1 MKILIV
7 EDEPLAADRLEALL
21 RTKLPE
27 MQLLD
32 VIDTVEDTVEF
43 LQQGALP
50 DLAFFDIQ
58 LADGLSFSV
67 FDQVPADFPVVFTTA
82 FDQYALRA
90 FEVNS
95 IDYLLKPI
103 KADHLDRA
111 LNKFQQRHST
121 GQEQPLL
128 TPGVLQSALSMLR
141 GPSYKERFVVK
152 SGANLLTVS
161 VEDILYFWSQDKMTW
176 IRLGDGRKH
185 VVDYTLEQLDS
196 MIDPQ
201 HYFRV
206 NRKYCVRLDAIQKA
220 TVYSNSRLKLHLPHL
235 EKGEEV
241 VVSREKV
248 QPFKT
253 WLSGD

>member
-1 MKILIV
+1 MRVLIV
-7 EDEPLAADRLEALL
+7 EDEPLAADRLETLL
-21 RTKLPE
+21 RRKLPDME
-27 MQLLD
+27 LLD
-32 VIDTVEDTVEF
+32 ILDTVEDTVAF
-43 LQQGALP
+43 LQNGQLP

-95 IDYLLKPI
+95 IDYLLKPVTD
-103 KADHLDRA
+103 DHLDRA
-111 LNKFQQRHST
+111 LNKFRQRHST
-121 GQEQPLL
+121 GESQPLL
-128 TPGVLQSALSMLR
+128 TPAVLQSALAMLQ

-152 SGANLLTVS
+152 SGANLLTVA

-176 IRLGDGRKH
+176 IRIKDGRKH
-185 VVDYTLEQLDS
+185 VVEYTLEQLDS
-196 MIDPQ
+196 MLDPKK
-201 HYFRV
+201 YFRV
-206 NRKYCVRLDAIQKA
+206 NRKYCVRLDAIHKA

-235 EKGEEV
+235 DKAEEV

-248 QPFKT
+248 QAFKS
-253 WLSGD
+253 WLAG

>member
-1 MKILIV
+1 MRVLIV
-7 EDEPLAADRLEALL
+7 EDEPLAADRLESLL
-21 RTKLPE
+21 RDKLPDME
-27 MQLLD
+27 LLEI
-32 VIDTVEDTVEF
+32 IDTVEDTVEF
-43 LQQGALP
+43 LRKGILP

-103 KADHLDRA
+103 KSDHLDRA
-111 LNKFQQRHST
+111 LNKFQQRNST
-121 GQEQPLL
+121 GQKQPLL
-128 TPGVLQSALSMLR
+128 TPDVLQSALSMLR

-152 SGANLLTVS
+152 SGANLMTVTT
-161 VEDILYFWSQDKMTW
+161 EDISYFWSQDKMTW
-176 IRLGDGRKH
+176 IRLRDGRKH
-185 VVDYTLEQLDS
+185 VIEYTLEQLDS
-196 MIDPQ
+196 LIDPKL
-201 HYFRV
+201 YFRV

-235 EKGEEV
+235 EQGEEV

-248 QPFKT
+248 QIFKS
-253 WLSGD
+253 WLSGE